1 MLFPILQLR
10 ETADDTVFIKREREV
25 CPDSFFWTVVPG
37 FGLAQDHHLTV
48 EAMTPQTAEV
58 YNIGMGTGN
67 SVLEV
72 IDACRQPTGIEIEG
86 KVVERRPGDAPALVA
101 SPDKIR
107 SALGWQPVS
116 PEILPIVE
124 IAGRWHRG
132 NRSGHATG

>member
-37 FGLAQDHHLTV
+37 FGLTQAHHLAV

-58 YNIGMGTGN
+58 YNIGTGTGN

-72 IDACRQPTGIEIEG
+72 IDACRQVTGIEIEG
-86 KVVERRPGDAPALVA
+86 KIVERRPGDAPALVA
-101 SPDKIR
+101 SSEKIR
-107 SALGWQPVS
+107 GALGWKPVY
-116 PEILPIVE
+116 PAILPIVE
-124 IAGRWHRG
+124 TAWKWHRG
-132 NRSGHATG
+132 HPSGYATG